1 MSPPFRPPEE
11 SAGVAIYL
19 AGVLKTPAYFKI
31 EKITTMNRLLCLLL
45 LGAKLLSA
53 QSATDGSALIQAF
66 SDRMTAVSKGSF
78 TISSQFK
85 FADEEDTLAHGGV
98 CYFFK
103 NELNADS
110 LAHFVVF
117 RDDKPAFAYDGERF
131 YWTVESSKTIS
142 VRNLAAL
149 GGAQRAMGGNIILDN
164 LIYKNL
170 LYHGRP
176 ALRPSGF
183 DTTVITAYLENN
195 RAYLRLT
202 LRDTTVETA
211 LGDVAN
217 NKIISAFHWDF
228 AVPEFYLARF
238 TGSVWLFDGWQ
249 YERKEFSAVQELPA
263 NAVFRDYFDPEKL
276 ASEYRF
282 EDYDPNAPVK
292 REVELIK
299 KGDKLPDFVL
309 NDLNGNAF
317 SSKEQKKGL
326 LLLDFWYKG
335 CYPCQLAMPTVEA
348 LHQEYGAKG
357 LKVLGINPFDK
368 NPQPLQEWLAM
379 RKVTYGTLLDPDKML
394 PKAVGITGYPLLII
408 ADAKT
413 KKVLYV
419 HTGYSEEMKS
429 ELEPVIK
436 AGLK

>member
-1 MSPPFRPPEE
+1 MKHLFSLFLFF
-11 SAGVAIYL
+11 SGV
-19 AGVLKTPAYFKI
+19 T
-31 EKITTMNRLLCLLL
+31 
-45 LGAKLLSA
+45 LLSA
-53 QSATDGSALIQAF
+53 QSTTDGSAIIQAY
-66 SDRMTAVSKGSF
+66 SAQMAATNKGYF
-78 TISSQFK
+78 IISSQFK
-85 FADEEDTLAHGGV
+85 FADEEDTIAHKGV

-110 LAHFVVF
+110 LAHFVVLQ
-117 RDDKPAFAYDGERF
+117 DGKPAFAYDGERF
-131 YWTVESSKTIS
+131 YWTIESSKIIS
-142 VRNLAAL
+142 VRNVAAL
-149 GGAQRAMGGNIILDN
+149 GGARRAMGGNIVMDN

-176 ALRPSGF
+176 ALRPSRF
-183 DTTVITAYLENN
+183 DSTEISAYQENN

-217 NKIISAFHWDF
+217 NKIISALNWDF

-238 TGSVWLFDGWQ
+238 TGSVWLLDGWQ
-249 YERKEFSAVQELPA
+249 YERKDLSAVQELPES
-263 NAVFRDYFDPEKL
+263 AVFRDYFDPEKL
-276 ASEYRF
+276 AAEYRF
-282 EDYDPNAPVK
+282 EDYDPSAPVK

-309 NDLNGNAF
+309 NDLNGNTF

-326 LLLDFWYKG
+326 ILLDFWYKG
-335 CYPCQLAMPTVEA
+335 CFPCQLAMPTVEA
-348 LHQEYGAKG
+348 LHQEFGAQG

-368 NPQPLQEWLAM
+368 NPQQLQEWLST
-379 RKVTYGTLLDPDKML
+379 RKVTYSTLLDPDRTL

-419 HTGYSEEMKS
+419 HTGYSEEMKA
-429 ELEPVIK
+429 ELEPVIQ

>member
-1 MSPPFRPPEE
+1 MKHLFSLLFF
-11 SAGVAIYL
+11 SFGVI
-19 AGVLKTPAYFKI
+19 
-31 EKITTMNRLLCLLL
+31 
-45 LGAKLLSA
+45 LLSA
-53 QSATDGSALIQAF
+53 QSTTDGSALIQAY
-66 SDRMTAVSKGSF
+66 SDRMATVSKGYF

-85 FADEEDTLAHGGV
+85 FADEEDTIAHKGV

-110 LAHFVVF
+110 LAHFVVLQ
-117 RDDKPAFAYDGERF
+117 DGKPAFAYDGERF
-131 YWTVESSKTIS
+131 YWTIESSKTIS
-142 VRNLAAL
+142 VRNVAAL
-149 GGAQRAMGGNIILDN
+149 GGARRAIGGNIVMDN

-183 DTTVITAYLENN
+183 DSTEISAYQENN

-217 NKIISAFHWDF
+217 NKIISALNWDF
-228 AVPEFYLARF
+228 AVPEFYLARY

-249 YERKEFSAVQELPA
+249 YERKDLSAVQELPES
-263 NAVFRDYFDPEKL
+263 AVFRDYFDPEKL
-276 ASEYRF
+276 AAEYRF

-309 NDLNGNAF
+309 NDLHGNTF
-317 SSKEQKKGL
+317 SSKDQKKGL
-326 LLLDFWYKG
+326 ILLDFWYKG
-335 CYPCQLAMPTVEA
+335 CFPCQLAMPTIEA
-348 LHQEYGAKG
+348 LHQEFGAQG

-368 NPQPLQEWLAM
+368 NPQQLQEWLTA
-379 RKVTYGTLLDPDKML
+379 RKVTYGTLLDPDRTL

-419 HTGYSEEMKS
+419 HTGYSEEMKA